1 MICLDN
7 SEWMRNGDY
16 TPTRMEAMHDA
27 ANLICG
33 SKTQQNPENTV
44 GVLALAG
51 GGEVGGV
58 RVLTSPTTDMG
69 QLLSSCSGIK
79 VGGKSNF
86 AAGLRIA
93 QLALKH
99 RKNKNGGQRVIVFV
113 GSPVDIDEKALTK
126 IAKQMKKSNVAVD
139 VVSMGE
145 SEANAEKLTA
155 FIDCVNK
162 NDNSHLIEIPAGV
175 LPSDV
180 LITSPIVTGQEGSAG
195 NSSGGGMFAEY
206 GGVDPNLDPELALA
220 LRVSMEEARAEAEKW
235 ASEEQKRVDTA
246 SGETNDGDAAASSS
260 SSAAPGEAAAAP
272 SSASANEIDEEDEAL
287 QRALA
292 MSMMD
297 VDEEKAEVGKE
308 SDSDKKEELKRSES
322 PVAAGGAA
330 GAAAFLDPTF
340 VSQLLSGLP
349 GVDMSDP
356 QIQAAMA
363 SLGTASTGQQ
373 EESEDTKKD
382 EEKDEEK

>member
-51 GGEVGGV
+51 GGDLGGV

-69 QLLSSCSGIK
+69 QLLASCAEIR

-99 RKNKNGGQRVIVFV
+99 RKNKNGGQRVILFV
-113 GSPVDIDEKALTK
+113 GSPLEIDGKALTK

-145 SEANAEKLTA
+145 SEENTEKLST
-155 FIDCVNK
+155 FIDAVNK
-162 NDNSHLIEIPAGV
+162 NNNSHLIEIPAGV

-180 LITSPIVTGQEGSAG
+180 LITSPIVTGEEGGGAG
-195 NSSGGGMFAEY
+195 GASSGGMFAEY

-235 ASEEQKRVDTA
+235 AAEEQKRV
-246 SGETNDGDAAASSS
+246 GGDEGAASSS
-260 SSAAPGEAAAAP
+260 NAGEGSGVAESTATPAAAKSDQPFSTPAAAG
-272 SSASANEIDEEDEAL
+272 SSNVPDEDEDEAL

-297 VDEEKAEVGKE
+297 VDGSAASASNESKQAPNIEERNSQRLLLLAV
-308 SDSDKKEELKRSES
+308 LLVLLLFWI
-322 PVAAGGAA
+322 PH
-330 GAAAFLDPTF
+330 LDPTF
-340 VSQLLSGLP
+340 VSQLAALYLRIVHIYP
-349 GVDMSDP
+349 G
-356 QIQAAMA
+356 
-363 SLGTASTGQQ
+363 
-373 EESEDTKKD
+373 
-382 EEKDEEK
+382 